1 MARDIPIGNGSLL
14 VNFDGQ
20 YHICDIYFPHV
31 GHENHTDGHRFGLGV
46 WVDGRFSWVH
56 DGWRITQE
64 YGEETLVTQVLLE
77 NEELGLSIVCR
88 DAVDFHENVL
98 IRQFVLRN
106 ARASER
112 EVRLFF
118 HNDFHISET
127 EVGDTAYY
135 DPATKSIIHYKGP
148 RWFLV
153 NACRQDG
160 AAGLDQYAVG
170 KKESSDAE
178 GTWRDAEDGVLSGN
192 AVVQGAVD
200 SVAAIHCALPPNGE
214 ATVYAWIAA
223 GTDYAEVRVLD
234 KLTREKGPQTLLHRT
249 ECYWRLW
256 ANVEANDV
264 AGLRREIC
272 DAFKHSLLVLRTQ
285 IDKEGGILAA
295 TDYDITSFARDT
307 YAYVWTRDA
316 SLVAYALDLAGY
328 DSSTRP
334 FFQFCAHVMDPGGY
348 FLHKYTP
355 HGDLASSWH
364 PWIRDGRPQLPVQ
377 EDETGLVLWALWHHF
392 DKFHDLEFIKPLY
405 RPLIIRAAEWMYAF
419 RQDSG
424 LPQESYDLWEERA
437 GVHAWTVAA
446 TWAGLQAASRF
457 AAVFGETGLARKYA
471 GAADDMRQ
479 AADRFLWSDELG
491 RFVRTV
497 TPASAGNEV
506 DPVLDASLCGLFLFG
521 MYEASDPRIV
531 ATVEALG
538 EKLAVRTPVGGL
550 ARYEGDVYQR
560 SVPVDDANVP
570 GNPWF
575 ICTLWLAQWHIA
587 RAVTV
592 EDLQPALDSLTWVAQ
607 RALRS
612 GVLAEQ
618 VHPYTGEPL
627 SVSPLT
633 WSHGAFVQTVLEY
646 ADRLSDLNR
655 CPTCGNRLHDRH
667 RPEHVSGRRGVTA

>member
-14 VNFDGQ
+14 VNFDRQ
-20 YHICDIYFPHV
+20 YYIRDIYFPHV
-31 GHENHTDGHRFGLGV
+31 GDENHTDGHRFRLGV
-46 WVDGRFSWVH
+46 WVDGQLSWVH

-64 YGEETLVTQVLLE
+64 YEQETLVTHVLLE
-77 NEELGLSIVCR
+77 NDGLGLSILCR

-98 IRQFVLRN
+98 VRQLVLHNR
-106 ARASER
+106 RPSER

-118 HNDFHISET
+118 HNDFHIAEI

-135 DPATKSIIHYKGP
+135 DPSTKALIHYKGP
-148 RWFLV
+148 RWFLM
-153 NACRQDG
+153 NACRQTG
-160 AAGLDQYAVG
+160 TAGLDQYAVG
-170 KKESSDAE
+170 KKETSAAE

-192 AVVQGAVD
+192 AVAQGAVD
-200 SVAAIHCALPPNGE
+200 SVGAIHCTVPANGE
-214 ATVYAWIAA
+214 ATVYAWMAA
-223 GTDYAEVRVLD
+223 GTDYAQVRLLD

-256 ANVEANDV
+256 ANVEANEV
-264 AGLRREIC
+264 EQLPPEIC

-295 TDYDITSFARDT
+295 TDFDITSFARDT
-307 YAYVWTRDA
+307 YAYVWTRDG

-328 DSSTRP
+328 DSSTQP
-334 FFQFCAHVMDPGGY
+334 FFQFCARVMDPGGY

-355 HGDLASSWH
+355 HGNLASSWH
-364 PWIRDGRPQLPVQ
+364 PWARDGRPQLPVQ
-377 EDETGLVLWALWHHF
+377 EDETALVLWALWHHF

-405 RPLIIRAAEWMYAF
+405 RPLIIAAAEWMCTF
-419 RQDSG
+419 RQENS
-424 LPQESYDLWEERA
+424 LPQESYDLWEERF

-457 AAVFGETGLARKYA
+457 AAVFGETDLARRYA
-471 GAADDMRQ
+471 GVAEDMKRAAD
-479 AADRFLWSDELG
+479 AHLWSEKLG
-491 RFVRTV
+491 RFVRTI
-497 TPASAGNEV
+497 TPRGAEHDIEA
-506 DPVLDASLCGLFLFG
+506 VLDASLCGLFLFG
-521 MYEASDPRIV
+521 MYEANDPRIV
-531 ATVEALG
+531 ATVEAVR
-538 EKLAVRTPVGGL
+538 EKLAVRTPIGGL

-560 SVPVDDANVP
+560 SVPVEDADVP

-587 RAVTV
+587 RAGTP
-592 EDLQPALDSLTWVAQ
+592 EELQPALEALRWVAK

-618 VHPYTGEPL
+618 VHPYTGETV

-633 WSHGAFVQTVLEY
+633 WSHSAFVQTALEY
-646 ADRLSDLNR
+646 VEKLSGFNR
-655 CPTCGNRLHDRH
+655 CPTCNRPLHERAQ
-667 RPEHVSGRRGVTA
+667 SGYASSRLAVTV